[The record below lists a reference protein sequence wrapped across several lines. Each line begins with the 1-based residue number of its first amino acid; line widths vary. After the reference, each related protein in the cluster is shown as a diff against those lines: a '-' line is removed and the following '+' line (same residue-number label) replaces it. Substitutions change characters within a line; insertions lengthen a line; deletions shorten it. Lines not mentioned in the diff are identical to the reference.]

1 MPAEA
6 VCCRVEAPNPRQ
18 KEFLLAQQRFV
29 AYGGARG
36 GGKSWAVRQKAKLA
50 ALYYPGI
57 RMLLMRRSYP
67 ELRENHIL
75 PLMTELA
82 GVARWRESEKS
93 FVFPGGSRLRFGYCD
108 NDGDVLRY
116 QGQEYDLIFLDEATQ
131 FSEYQFRVLSACL
144 RGANGF
150 PKRMY
155 LTCNP
160 GGVGHQWVKRLFVD
174 RQFRPGER
182 PEDYVFIP
190 ARVYD
195 NRVLMERDPGYAA
208 LLEGLEPDLRRAWLE
223 GDWEFSAGQ
232 YFSSFRRDT
241 HVVRPF
247 VLPRHWRRYITL
259 DYGLDMLACYWIA
272 VDERGRAYVYREL
285 YRSDLIISEA
295 AEKIRRMTPPEE
307 HIYARMAPPDLWN
320 RRQDTGRSV
329 AEVFAREGVPLTRA
343 SNDRVMGWYDLQEW
357 LRVRE
362 MDGQKLP
369 GLQIFDC
376 CPNLIRTLPALQR
389 DLHDPNDCA
398 TTPHELTHAPDAIRY
413 FVAGRPCPGRQPPK
427 SENYQFEALRP
438 AADPLGRGEAQRVL

>member
-1 MPAEA
+1 M
-6 VCCRVEAPNPRQ
+6 
-18 KEFLLAQQRFV
+18 
-29 AYGGARG
+29 
-36 GGKSWAVRQKAKLA
+36 
-50 ALYYPGI
+50 
-57 RMLLMRRSYP
+57 
-67 ELRENHIL
+67 
-75 PLMTELA
+75 
-82 GVARWRESEKS
+82 
-93 FVFPGGSRLRFGYCD
+93 
-108 NDGDVLRY
+108 
-116 QGQEYDLIFLDEATQ
+116 
-131 FSEYQFRVLSACL
+131 